1 MSISVPGETW
11 DSAPKQRL
19 FSELGVTGQT
29 LCNNRSFPWP
39 SMLRIVLFILLHIFK
54 FLIKLVF
61 LESVFSIVF
70 SSSARIVIGLSCVIS
85 TSKLIDKS

>member
-39 SMLRIVLFILLHIFK
+39 SMFENCIVYIATYF
-54 FLIKLVF
+54 
-61 LESVFSIVF
+61 
-70 SSSARIVIGLSCVIS
+70 
-85 TSKLIDKS
+85 